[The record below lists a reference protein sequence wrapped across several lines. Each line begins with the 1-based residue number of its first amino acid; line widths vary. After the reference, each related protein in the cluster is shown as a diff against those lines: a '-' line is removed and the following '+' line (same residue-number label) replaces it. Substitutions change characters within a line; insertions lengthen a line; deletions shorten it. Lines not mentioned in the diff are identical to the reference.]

1 MGKNHEFTYHGRICW
16 GPISSILRNNRLIL
30 TRCCPVICCAK
41 IRWITADLRKPWA
54 SSQTGVFV
62 CAVISKGRSAY
73 WFSRILWLS
82 WMFCRSSK
90 PSPGMSSQE
99 LHLVAEGRFIFH
111 LAHSITRWKFYWREV
126 EGLDRWRSAFHS
138 SKKCKVEVLGWM
150 LLPLDRTLSFCLPIL
165 LYLW

>member
-1 MGKNHEFTYHGRICW
+1 MNSIKDLSFMGKIKNWHTMEGYAEVPFQVYSATTAWYLHA
-16 GPISSILRNNRLIL
+16 
-30 TRCCPVICCAK
+30 RCCPVICCAK

-99 LHLVAEGRFIFH
+99 LHLVGSRGSLHFSPRSFN
-111 LAHSITRWKFYWREV
+111 HSLEILLTRSWR
-126 EGLDRWRSAFHS
+126 
-138 SKKCKVEVLGWM
+138 LGS
-150 LLPLDRTLSFCLPIL
+150 LTLSLPFIKEV
-165 LYLW
+165 